1 MSEGKLLSHQTSCC
15 GRVNRRV
22 FLADCGMG
30 FTGLVLGAMM
40 QRDGILRADAH
51 GVWSP
56 PDGKP
61 HFAPKAKSVIWLFML
76 GGVSHVESF
85 DPKPILNKYGG
96 KSIDATF
103 YANSVS
109 LKLSDGR
116 SLMVPQAM
124 SASGARYANK
134 DETFVFWNKGDTAF
148 VTEGKDGKETY
159 SGCATKP

>member
-1 MSEGKLLSHQTSCC
+1 MTRRLSFTAFAIAAAVLVASAALAETP
-15 GRVNRRV
+15 VATAV
-22 FLADCGMG
+22 FKC
-30 FTGLVLGAMM
+30 
-40 QRDGILRADAH
+40 Q
-51 GVWSP
+51 
-56 PDGKP
+56 
-61 HFAPKAKSVIWLFML
+61 
-76 GGVSHVESF
+76 
-85 DPKPILNKYGG
+85 GG

-148 VTEGKDGKETY
+148 VTEGKDGKETF
-159 SGCATKP
+159 SGCATK